1 MKQCVI
7 NEYITIKLE
16 EVTVEDFRIGPGGK
30 DYVAGYYY
38 EECNSIYLNGKWYSS
53 YDPDKY
59 DSMCKDIQHWYTSNY
74 DCSLL
79 PPEFAFKLLRKL
91 IEYKDPLA
99 IKVGDKEILRG
110 LREQKIGE
118 EYRNLLARNSFWE
131 SLEIDSSVLQNLEK
145 IIKKEFKSGHSPDI
159 RNPYVGFVIKEN
171 KVVSLHLDD
180 CALKVVP
187 DQISQLEYLEY
198 LSLRNNQIK
207 FLPDF
212 FKDLKNLQSLDLSY
226 NKLEEFPSV
235 LFKMTSLER
244 LELYVNEIEEIP
256 EEIINLTNL
265 RNFSYGEKSKKFPEV
280 LCHMKHIEIIS
291 VSSPIE
297 LLPPSFQF
305 LNFGRSHRG
314 RSNQR
319 RPNLLRNSDATRY
332 AWDQFF
338 ERNKILCCKCERKY
352 HTNNF
357 PMCYD
362 CLIKHE
368 GKFRAN
374 PLEYTRN
381 LKWFD
386 LNDWI
391 KNKEEEKILQEEI
404 EKSINTKGI
413 FSYPKEVQSLVLDLK
428 KEASGFTEYKDPY
441 FLPLF
446 YKAVFE
452 TDDKYRLIDFK
463 MKHFPKSVED
473 HLKKLFNGAMSSNLW
488 KGTFFQDIYF
498 EEMKRK
504 VSQNYLPKINKSLQQ
519 WLDKY
524 ILKRKIKASVPDLNK
539 KFSGFCDTFKGLI
552 IIFSQTEGEHKY
564 TEYRFDAKYGVFDN
578 LTIVSCNFTYSGP
591 EKNAASEVYPS
602 KIVSTEAIHD
612 QIESKEYP
620 GLIIPVHNVKTI
632 LFISDIRSDEKLSS
646 EDKESRI
653 TEEIQKLTEFI
664 INPRFIKRWN
674 YKSRI
679 YKRVNLLS
687 LDDLPDEIFIR
698 IILFEENYQKE
709 YMYSII
715 SRFSSLY
722 KKKLD
727 EEMLKLINEVVPSR
741 LQEKLVEGLREND
754 VRLKSKFSCLVF

>member
-338 ERNKILCCKCERKY
+338 ERNKILCCKCKRTY

-357 PMCYD
+357 PMCYN

-368 GKFRAN
+368 VKFREN
-374 PLEYTRN
+374 PIEYTRK

-428 KEASGFTEYKDPY
+428 KEASGFTEYKDPH

-473 HLKKLFNGAMSSNLW
+473 RLKKYFNGALSSNSW
-488 KGTFFQDIYF
+488 KGTFFQDIYIN
-498 EEMKRK
+498 EMNRK
-504 VSQNYLPKINKSLQQ
+504 ISENLVPEINKTLAR
-519 WLDKY
+519 WLDKFT
-524 ILKRKIKASVPDLNK
+524 LKRKLLKNVPELQK
-539 KFSGFCDTFKGLI
+539 KYNGRFLYITKREEDDQHFNLGLDFRI
-552 IIFSQTEGEHKY
+552 NV
-564 TEYRFDAKYGVFDN
+564 KYGEVDN
-578 LTIVSCNFTYSGP
+578 YIIVSCDFSYGRP
-591 EKNAASEVYPS
+591 ERNPRYISLN
-602 KIVSTEAIHD
+602 KIVSIDVNHGEK
-612 QIESKEYP
+612 ESKEYP
-620 GLIIPVHNVKTI
+620 GLNVPVSYTKNI
-632 LFISDIRSDEKLSS
+632 LFISDINIDDKLDEL
-646 EDKESRI
+646 EIEFRT
-653 TEEIQKLTEFI
+653 TEEIKELTEYI
-664 INPRFIKRWN
+664 INPGLFEQG
-674 YKSRI
+674 RI
-679 YKRVNLLS
+679 LIPDYLS
-687 LDDLPDEIFIR
+687 KVHFLSIDDLPDESFIR
-698 IILFEENYQKE
+698 ILLFEESY
-709 YMYSII
+709 
-715 SRFSSLY
+715 
-722 KKKLD
+722 
-727 EEMLKLINEVVPSR
+727 
-741 LQEKLVEGLREND
+741 
-754 VRLKSKFSCLVF
+754 